1 MVGAR
6 RQAVLE
12 GEQVCWVQ
20 RAVLCKFQLEK
31 WSLKGWGDV
40 LLLRD
45 LRDLTMRLVFRKD
58 KTGAILLDHLVQSAD
73 PTMCEMRRSSSRLN
87 CLQWRANDES
97 IGKLRAET
105 ISMTLP
111 CARAASEFASAFLK
125 AKVAANIRPQG
136 SAHIFLSAARR
147 DQPEQLLALWCGLE
161 ARTVVIG
168 RPPACDISV
177 LSSKVSG
184 VHAEISLVKQGE
196 AWDAKNSPLSF
207 HVRDV
212 SSNGTIVRFPD
223 GSELLLKQDTC
234 RVPQGTVLVVPASG
248 DVEQTHLVLSV
259 ALGDNDPVPPVSKSV
274 RLGRAAAAKSSER
287 CVLAGNRVTSAGTPK
302 ACLAGTGLQVSAGS
316 FIRPAQPALGSP
328 AAASSCASRTLTVGA
343 IGPAAT
349 DSLTT
354 LTPAGGANAMPSA
367 GTLSAS
373 LAGSHA
379 RVSAGSEVR
388 PARSALGSPAAASS
402 SASRLFAGGAYCA
415 PSADMSR
422 ASLTAGSGVQVL
434 ASSFIRPAVVGS
446 PATARFAERYTLAA
460 AGAPGAA
467 FPLGSGGARVSA
479 AFDISGAMQRGL
491 AACRAAARARA
502 AASASGAPGGA
513 ARPLPPKEGEDGAA
527 SPVGKERASGGR
539 VDEAAKHEDGCSRG
553 GSSSTTAGSA
563 DSEVSQST
571 SRSTSPAAS
580 RPATRA
586 VSRAASASRQA
597 SPLTSRSASCSVW
610 RAASPSASRAPSP
623 SSRAASASREAS
635 PSAPRTA
642 SHAASH
648 TAAASRAASPSAQR
662 AASPSASPS
671 ASRVASPSASR
682 SRSRSRSRRASRE
695 AAFSMMHVA
704 MTSTLPE
711 VSRLFKEMSWM
722 FLSNGQRGS
731 RRKSR
736 SEEVCGR
743 RPKVDAASN
752 SEGDGQIGRGGEGPG
767 EVQRRRIRRHKRA
780 RSPQPP
786 RSAEAGDSDE
796 GRDAP
801 GVDSRSH
808 RWA

>member
-1 MVGAR
+1 MSADFCAPVGGFTLLGAR

-20 RAVLCKFQLEK
+20 RALLCKFQLEK

-73 PTMCEMRRSSSRLN
+73 PTMCEMRRSSSSVN

-125 AKVAANIRPQG
+125 AKVAASMRPQG

-147 DQPEQLLALWCGLE
+147 DQPEQLLALWCGLQ

-196 AWDAKNSPLSF
+196 AWDAQNSPVSF

-223 GSELLLKQDTC
+223 GSERLLKQDTC

-259 ALGDNDPVPPVSKSV
+259 ALGYNDPVPPVSNSV
-274 RLGRAAAAKSSER
+274 GLGRAAAAKSAER
-287 CVLAGNRVTSAGTPK
+287 SVPAGNRVTSAGMPK

-316 FIRPAQPALGSP
+316 VIRPAPPALGSP
-328 AAASSCASRTLTVGA
+328 AAASSSASRTLTVGA
-343 IGPAAT
+343 IGPDAT

-354 LTPAGGANAMPSA
+354 LRPAGGANAVPSA

-373 LAGSHA
+373 LAGSRA
-379 RVSAGSEVR
+379 RVSAGSEIR

-402 SASRLFAGGAYCA
+402 SASRTFAGGAYSA

-434 ASSFIRPAVVGS
+434 SSSIIRPAVVGS
-446 PATARFAERYTLAA
+446 LATARSSEPYTLAGSA
-460 AGAPGAA
+460 TETPPAGAPGAA
-467 FPLGSGGARVSA
+467 FPIGSGGARVSA
-479 AFDISGAMQRGL
+479 VFDISGAIQRGL
-491 AACRAAARARA
+491 AACRAAALARA
-502 AASASGAPGGA
+502 VASASVAPGGA
-513 ARPLPPKEGEDGAA
+513 APPLPPKEGEGGAA
-527 SPVGKERASGGR
+527 SPVGKEMR
-539 VDEAAKHEDGCSRG
+539 
-553 GSSSTTAGSA
+553 
-563 DSEVSQST
+563 
-571 SRSTSPAAS
+571 
-580 RPATRA
+580 
-586 VSRAASASRQA
+586 
-597 SPLTSRSASCSVW
+597 
-610 RAASPSASRAPSP
+610 
-623 SSRAASASREAS
+623 
-635 PSAPRTA
+635 
-642 SHAASH
+642 
-648 TAAASRAASPSAQR
+648 
-662 AASPSASPS
+662 
-671 ASRVASPSASR
+671 
-682 SRSRSRSRRASRE
+682 
-695 AAFSMMHVA
+695 
-704 MTSTLPE
+704 
-711 VSRLFKEMSWM
+711 WM
-722 FLSNGQRGS
+722 FLSNGKRGS

-736 SEEVCGR
+736 SEEVCGA
-743 RPKVDAASN
+743 RPQVEAAPN
-752 SEGDGQIGRGGEGPG
+752 SEGDGQIGLGGEAPG
-767 EVQRRRIRRHKRA
+767 EAQRRRIRRHKRA

-786 RSAEAGDSDE
+786 RSAAAGDSDE

-801 GVDSRSH
+801 GVDSRRH